1 MATDFEYLLN
11 AMECASAEQNPAEHD
26 YRAKRTA
33 VLAHVSALEAERDQL
48 RDVLWRG
55 GFVMCD
61 IPACNCGSWHHKY
74 GLPER
79 FREIADVLAEAGHE
93 LCNENGNLPIRALKS
108 LAAERDQLRAE
119 LAEYRQDAK
128 RYRYLRNNMSFYD
141 VDHDF
146 DVEGRNV
153 PVLASVSECIWYH
166 ATDCLL
172 RKLDEVVDAALAA
185 DGEAK

>member
-1 MATDFEYLLN
+1 MSKPRLRWKRD
-11 AMECASAEQNPAEHD
+11 AE
-26 YRAKRTA
+26 
-33 VLAHVSALEAERDQL
+33 
-48 RDVLWRG
+48 
-55 GFVMCD
+55 
-61 IPACNCGSWHHKY
+61 
-74 GLPER
+74 
-79 FREIADVLAEAGHE
+79 
-93 LCNENGNLPIRALKS
+93 
-108 LAAERDQLRAE
+108 
-119 LAEYRQDAK
+119 

-185 DGEAK
+185 DGENNNAI